1 MGRGGKISLSAALG
15 LVGLAMLI
23 VIIQLARGCSRT
35 HEANKAL
42 QRQFLCED
50 CSKEFEAPWRD
61 IKAACP
67 ECKQDTYIVRYYYV
81 CKGCEARF
89 LAFDA
94 DMQSSMVWRPGQDE
108 EISYYDL
115 EKIECPKCQSSETA
129 LEKYK
134 KR

>member
-23 VIIQLARGCSRT
+23 IIIQLARGCSRT
-35 HEANKAL
+35 HEAHKAL
-42 QRQFLCED
+42 QRQFWCEN
-50 CSKEFEAPWRD
+50 CSKEFEVPWRAN
-61 IKAACP
+61 KAACP
-67 ECKQDTYIVRYYYV
+67 ECKQDTFIIRHYYV
-81 CKGCEARF
+81 CKECKTRF

-115 EKIECPKCQSSETA
+115 EEIECPKCQSTKTA